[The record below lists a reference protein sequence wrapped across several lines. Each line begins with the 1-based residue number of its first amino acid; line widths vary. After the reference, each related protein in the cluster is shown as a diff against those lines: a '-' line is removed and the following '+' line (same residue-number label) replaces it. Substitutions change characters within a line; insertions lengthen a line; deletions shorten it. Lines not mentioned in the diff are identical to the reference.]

1 MPRPPAPARLL
12 LRTLEDARSPIF
24 ALDARRQIIFA
35 NRALADWLTIDAD
48 QFLGRRCDY
57 RAAASDDP
65 LEAVCAAL
73 CPPPEAFTGQ
83 VTDGFVSRLASSDP
97 AAGDRPFERRPVRF
111 LSLPGANADGALLLV
126 IVQAAK
132 ESNVPAADT
141 LGLDRLHALL
151 LNLRSELGQR
161 FHVSQIIGD
170 SAAIRRVRQQVRV
183 AADSQARAIIIG
195 PPGSG
200 REHIARTIHYA
211 AAGASIGPLIP
222 IRCPLVDAEQMQAAL
237 ASVIRKQHDSPTD
250 RPAAALLLDVDRLR
264 PDAQQELA
272 GFLHL
277 PKIELHTLGTART
290 PLARLVAKG
299 KFRRDLAYELSTLT
313 IKLPPLAARREDIPL
328 LAQHFLEEANTAAD
342 RQLSGFQPAALELLT
357 SLPWAGN
364 IDELAAAV
372 REATAKA
379 AGPRVQTADLP
390 DWVHL
395 AHDAAS
401 HPPRDEEPIQLD
413 AFLAEIEKEL
423 LARALKKTRG
433 NKSKAAA
440 LLGLSRPRLLRRLA
454 QLGLIAPAEAEE
466 PVIFEPL
473 PEE

>member
-12 LRTLEDARSPIF
+12 LRTLEEATVPLF
-24 ALDARRQIIFA
+24 ALDGRRQIVFV
-35 NRALADWLTIDAD
+35 NRALANWLGIDA
-48 QFLGRRCDY
+48 QQLLNRRCDY
-57 RAAASDDP
+57 HATAGDDP
-65 LEAVCAAL
+65 LQAACAAL

-83 VTDGFVSRLASSDP
+83 ITDGFASRLA
-97 AAGDRPFERRPVRF
+97 AADRPFERRRVRF
-111 LSLPGANADGALLLV
+111 LSLPSHESADGLLLV
-126 IVQAAK
+126 VLQ
-132 ESNVPAADT
+132 PAAAT
-141 LGLDRLHALL
+141 GEEPAETELSADRLHALL
-151 LNLRSELGQR
+151 LKLRSDLGQR
-161 FHVSQIIGD
+161 FHASQIIGE

-183 AADSQARAIIIG
+183 AAEARARMLIIG

-211 AAGASIGPLIP
+211 QNSSSIGPLIP
-222 IRCPLVDAEQMQAAL
+222 IACPLVDAEQMQAAL
-237 ASVIRKQHDSPTD
+237 AAVIRKQHDSPTD
-250 RPAAALLLDVDRLR
+250 RPPAALLLDVDRLR

-277 PKIELHTLGTART
+277 PKIELHTLATARA

-299 KFRRDLAYELSTLT
+299 KFRRDLAYELPTLT
-313 IKLPPLAARREDIPL
+313 VKLPPLAARREDIPL
-328 LAQHFLEEANTAAD
+328 LAQHFLEEDSAAAN
-342 RQLSGFQPAALELLT
+342 RQLSGFQPSALELLA
-357 SLPWAGN
+357 SLPWPGN
-364 IDELAAAV
+364 IDELAEAV
-372 REATAKA
+372 RAACAKA
-379 AGPRVQTADLP
+379 AGPRVLLADLP

-395 AHDAAS
+395 AHDAAA
-401 HPPRDEEPIQLD
+401 HPPKGEEPIQLD

-433 NKSKAAA
+433 NKSKAAV

>member
-1 MPRPPAPARLL
+1 
-12 LRTLEDARSPIF
+12 LRTLEEAQSPIL
-24 ALDARRQIIFA
+24 ALDSRRQVIFA
-35 NRALADWLTIDAD
+35 NRALAAWLGIEAD
-48 QFLGRRCDY
+48 QLINRRCDY
-57 RAAASDDP
+57 LAAAGDDP
-65 LEAVCAAL
+65 LQAACAAL

-83 VTDGFVSRLASSDP
+83 ITDGFVSRLASGSL
-97 AAGDRPFERRPVRF
+97 PFERRPVRF
-111 LSLPGANADGALLLV
+111 VSLPGPEAADAVLLV
-126 IVQAAK
+126 IVQTSIVRPHD
-132 ESNVPAADT
+132 EPDHRTTDVSLSP
-141 LGLDRLHALL
+141 DRLHALL
-151 LNLRSELGQR
+151 LKLRSDLGQR
-161 FHVSQIIGD
+161 FHTSQILGD
-170 SAAIRRVRQQVRV
+170 SAAIRRVREQVRV
-183 AADSQARAIIIG
+183 AADAQARVLIVG

-200 REHIARTIHYA
+200 RQHIARTIHYA
-211 AAGASIGPLIP
+211 ASGASIGPLIP
-222 IRCPLVDAEQMQAAL
+222 IRCPLVDSEQMQTAL

-250 RPAAALLLDVDRLR
+250 RPATALLLDVDRLR

-277 PKIELHTLGTART
+277 PKLDLHTLATARA
-290 PLARLVAKG
+290 PLARLIAKG

-328 LAQHFLEEANTAAD
+328 LAQHFLEETNTSD
-342 RQLSGFQPAALELLT
+342 KQLSGFQPAAGELLA
-357 SLPWAGN
+357 SLPWSGN

-372 REATAKA
+372 REACARA
-379 AGPRVQTADLP
+379 AGPRVLLTDLP

-395 AHDAAS
+395 AHDAAA
-401 HPPRDEEPIQLD
+401 HPPKDEEPIQLD
-413 AFLAEIEKEL
+413 SFLAEIEKEL

-466 PVIFEPL
+466 AVVFEPL